1 MVFFNNDPPTM
12 DKHRN
17 HMAADIL
24 DLTLEIIYLITGED
38 YTVVKKP
45 PGKRGTPMSEGRSKT
60 QSDIT
65 ETTLPSLIHEQK
77 IVELTNKI
85 TELLTGEVPLRCE
98 DVTVYFTME
107 EWEYLEGHKDRYKD
121 IMMKDHQPI
130 TSLETERPLLIKEE
144 ITDGSSMGN
153 PLETCPYPIYP
164 HGFPENMQIVQLD
177 HQESYGEMTSGLE
190 NLISV
195 KDEEWMRGSQE
206 QLLIS
211 PFYELEYYQFLLG
224 KKRSELDSIFEC
236 SECGKHFKNKS
247 HLTVHEKTHRNEK
260 PFPCSECGKCF
271 SKKSSLVEHRKKHTG
286 EKPFTCLECGKSF
299 NRKAY
304 LIGHQRTH
312 AGVKPFS
319 CSECSRSY
327 NHKSSLMKHL
337 TNHTG
342 VKPYSCSECGKCFN
356 RKSGLADHLRVHT
369 GEKPYLCLLCGKCF
383 SQNSGLI
390 VHRRTHLKEKPI

>member
-1 MVFFNNDPPTM
+1 MVFNDPPAM

-24 DLTLEIIYLITGED
+24 DLALEIIYLITGED

-45 PGKRGTPMSEGRSKT
+45 SGKRVTPQMSKEESET

-65 ETTLPSLIHEQK
+65 ESMLPSLIHEQK
-77 IVELTNKI
+77 IIELTNKI
-85 TELLTGEVPLRCE
+85 TELLTGEVPFRCQ
-98 DVTVYFTME
+98 DVAVYFSTE
-107 EWEYLEGHKDRYKD
+107 EWEYLEGHKDQYKD
-121 IMMKDHQPI
+121 MMKDHQSI

-144 ITDGSSMGN
+144 ITDGSSMGT
-153 PLETCPYPIYP
+153 PLETCPYLIYS
-164 HGFPENMQIVQLD
+164 HEFPEKMPIAQLD
-177 HQESYGEMTSGLE
+177 QKKSYGEMTSDLE
-190 NLISV
+190 KVVSV
-195 KDEEWMRGSQE
+195 KDEDLMSGSQGPV
-206 QLLIS
+206 LIS
-211 PFYELEYYQFLLG
+211 PFYELEYYQFLID
-224 KKRSELDSIFEC
+224 RIFAC
-236 SECGKHFKNKS
+236 SECGEHFKNKS
-247 HLTVHEKTHRNEK
+247 HLAMHEKTHRNEK
-260 PFPCSECGKCF
+260 PFLCSECGKCF
-271 SKKSSLVEHRKKHTG
+271 SKNSSFVEHQKKHTG
-286 EKPFTCLECGKSF
+286 VKPFSCLECGKTF

-342 VKPYSCSECGKCFN
+342 LKPFSCTECGKCFN

-369 GEKPYLCLLCGKCF
+369 GEKPYSCLLCGKCF
-383 SQNSGLI
+383 SQKSGLL
-390 VHRRTHLKEKPI
+390 VHRRTHLKDKPM